1 MREHPFDIRQFVK
14 DNRTLVKKYIRK
26 NTYSVQV
33 DDVFLDASYYYQKN
47 EQILNKKDKPEYT
60 LMQKLEY
67 IKCMRD
73 CSYFTQKYIKII
85 SIDDGVIPFNLYDY
99 QHELLKKYQDNRFV
113 ITLQARQ
120 TGKTQTTAAYIL
132 WFNTFHDSK
141 NTAILANRLPQAQ
154 EIMERVQMSYENLP
168 NFLKKGVTEYNKRS
182 MTFSNY
188 SKIFCATS
196 TSSSIRGKSV
206 SLLYIDECAF
216 LRDDMTFYESTY
228 PTISS
233 GKESRVIVSS
243 TPNGARGLFYKLWT
257 ESTNNINK
265 YVNHKVTWDMVPG
278 RDNEW
283 KEEQIANTS
292 REQFDQEHNCLFRGS
307 INSLIAGNVLARLPE
322 RTPIDVRD
330 DLKIFEEPIKAD
342 GEDIKHDHIYVTVVD
357 VSRGLGQDFSAFIVV
372 DVTQVPYR
380 IVATYR
386 NNKISPVLYPTIINS
401 TARHYNN
408 SMVLV
413 EINDIGEQ
421 VASILFDEY
430 EYEDLLMTKS
440 VKNRQTI
447 WYGSECKL
455 GVRTT
460 TAVKA
465 VGCSNIKT
473 LIENDKIELNDKA
486 VIDEFGTFVPKGN
499 SYEADSGAND
509 DFAMCCVLFGWATT
523 QQYFKDMTDIN
534 TREELLKSRDNN
546 EGLTPF
552 GFIEREFDD
561 LEEEQEYNHFGIS
574 EGVVDHSDPFF
585 DGF

>member
-1 MREHPFDIRQFVK
+1 
-14 DNRTLVKKYIRK
+14 
-26 NTYSVQV
+26 
-33 DDVFLDASYYYQKN
+33 
-47 EQILNKKDKPEYT
+47 
-60 LMQKLEY
+60 
-67 IKCMRD
+67 
-73 CSYFTQKYIKII
+73 
-85 SIDDGVIPFNLYDY
+85 
-99 QHELLKKYQDNRFV
+99 
-113 ITLQARQ
+113 
-120 TGKTQTTAAYIL
+120 
-132 WFNTFHDSK
+132 
-141 NTAILANRLPQAQ
+141 
-154 EIMERVQMSYENLP
+154 
-168 NFLKKGVTEYNKRS
+168 
-182 MTFSNY
+182 
-188 SKIFCATS
+188 
-196 TSSSIRGKSV
+196 
-206 SLLYIDECAF
+206 
-216 LRDDMTFYESTY
+216 MTFYESTY